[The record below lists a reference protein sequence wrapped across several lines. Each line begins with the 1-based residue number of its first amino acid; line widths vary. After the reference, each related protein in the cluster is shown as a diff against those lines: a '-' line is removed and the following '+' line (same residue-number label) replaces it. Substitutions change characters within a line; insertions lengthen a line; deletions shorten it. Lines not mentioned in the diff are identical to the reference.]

1 MEIKT
6 LSTKLLIYKIDESG
20 AVEKKLI
27 ESAREACLKAYAPYS
42 NYSVGAAILF
52 TDGSILV
59 GNNQENAAYPSGT
72 CAERTALFYAHSQN
86 PNMEIEAIAVT
97 AYTNGEYVQEVC
109 TPCGAC
115 RQVMS
120 EFQDKNPKPIRVLM
134 CNKDT
139 VYELGSVKD
148 LLPLSFGFNSMI

>member
-6 LSTKLLIYKIDESG
+6 LSTKLLIYKIDECG
-20 AVEKKLI
+20 EVERKLI

>member
-6 LSTKLLIYKIDESG
+6 LSTKLLIYNINESNSNDR
-20 AVEKKLI
+20 KLI
-27 ESAREACLKAYAPYS
+27 DKAREACLKAYAPYS
-42 NYSVGAAILF
+42 KYAVGAAILF
-52 TDGSILV
+52 DDGSIV
-59 GNNQENAAYPSGT
+59 TGNNQENAAYPSGS

-86 PNMEIEAIAVT
+86 PNMVVKAMAVT
-97 AYTNGEYVQEVC
+97 AYTNGEYVSEVC

-115 RQVMS
+115 RQVMN
-120 EFQDKNPKPIRVLM
+120 EYQEKNPTPIRILM

-139 VYELGSVKD
+139 VYELESVKD